1 MTDTPRLSLPV
12 IEAAQAQKHV
22 THNEAL
28 TVLDCLTQLAV
39 ESRSLAAP
47 PASPAEGGCYIPAAS
62 ATGAWSGWDN
72 QLALFSGGGWLRL
85 APVPGLKAWVRDER
99 LTLTYEDAVWR
110 DGIALTANG
119 GRAAAIIVNSGN
131 ANAGTGKAGL
141 ADADAMT
148 QATAEAL
155 GIAKDDVLV
164 SSTGIIGG
172 RLPMDKIVAAVP
184 KLAKQLSRE
193 GGTEAAKGILTT
205 DHVPK
210 EAVVKG
216 STFTVGGM
224 AKGCGMIAPNMATM
238 LAYLTTDAQ
247 VARSDLQRILKDAAD
262 RTFNTLNVDGATSTN
277 DSAFLLAN
285 GRAGPPDLAEFADA
299 VHKVCEDLAW
309 QMAKDAEGMTK
320 MVLLTVTGA
329 ASDAEARAAAKSIAE
344 NNLVKCSWY
353 GSDPYWGRLLYELGV
368 GPQPVRLR
376 KLTPH
381 ILAGALDLDRRV
393 QVADLAVE
401 IGYGERRVVH
411 PVLPI
416 LGRQRG
422 GVIGQGQGRFELATG
437 KVLVAVEEQGG
448 RPRGC
453 GGKQRR

>member
-1 MTDTPRLSLPV
+1 MS
-12 IEAAQAQKHV
+12 V
-22 THNEAL
+22 T
-28 TVLDCLTQLAV
+28 
-39 ESRSLAAP
+39 AAP
-47 PASPAEGGCYIPAAS
+47 GFVASGLHAGIKRRKHDMALIATEDGQAVTCAAVF
-62 ATGAWSGWDN
+62 TQN
-72 QLALFSGGGWLRL
+72 KFV
-85 APVPGLKAWVRDER
+85 APPVTLDRER
-99 LTLTYEDAVWR
+99 
-110 DGIALTANG
+110 LTANG

-155 GIAKDDVLV
+155 GIAKEDVLV

-353 GSDPYWGRLLYELGV
+353 GSDPYWGRLLGAAGSAGV
-368 GPQPVRLR
+368 AFE
-376 KLTPH
+376 TETS
-381 ILAGALDLDRRV
+381 A
-393 QVADLAVE
+393 VA
-401 IGYGERRVVH
+401 YGGIFVS
-411 PVLPI
+411 
-416 LGRQRG
+416 RG
-422 GVIGQGQGRFELATG
+422 GIEIEHDRAAVAAHMKNEKIDILVDVGAGGDGTAQMIGIDLGPGYIKENSVTS
-437 KVLVAVEEQGG
+437 
-448 RPRGC
+448 
-453 GGKQRR
+453 